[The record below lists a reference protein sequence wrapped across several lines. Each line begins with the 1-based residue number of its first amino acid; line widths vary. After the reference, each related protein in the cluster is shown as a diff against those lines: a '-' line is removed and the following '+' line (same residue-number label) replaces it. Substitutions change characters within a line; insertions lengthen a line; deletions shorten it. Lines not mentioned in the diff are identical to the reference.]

1 MAKEHELL
9 SLGGQAAAAAHSL
22 GTPLS
27 TIKLITQELSKQLKG
42 NKEIEKDIELRNR
55 LSQKADDMEVLYDF
69 LSNNQV
75 SESEFQ
81 IELEIFS
88 KLIKEFELKLILN

>member
-1 MAKEHELL
+1 M
-9 SLGGQAAAAAHSL
+9 
-22 GTPLS
+22 
-27 TIKLITQELSKQLKG
+27 KQISI
-42 NKEIEKDIELRNR
+42 IEKDIELRNR

-88 KLIKEFELKLILN
+88 KLIKEFEDGWSINSYLKTEVAKTTFKRLN